1 MFHGVL
7 VVEAV
12 ASTEVAA
19 RSEVLKFQ
27 QEKSCKAG
35 NTTTNL
41 IHNCPPHDAPIPKK
55 RKARI
60 KTEPFHCLKQLWWL
74 AKLIEMRTGSS
85 ILLKRFSRGT
95 TLPGIQSSE
104 CWMLTF
110 NYYRKFKRYPCFL
123 QMVLF
128 SLPALLVVFSLFT
141 RSMSWAGT
149 IGWKSPTTTW
159 RPVDE
164 AF

>member
-27 QEKSCKAG
+27 QEKSGRAG

-60 KTEPFHCLKQLWWL
+60 KTES
-74 AKLIEMRTGSS
+74 RT
-85 ILLKRFSRGT
+85 
-95 TLPGIQSSE
+95 
-104 CWMLTF
+104 
-110 NYYRKFKRYPCFL
+110 
-123 QMVLF
+123 
-128 SLPALLVVFSLFT
+128 FSLFE
-141 RSMSWAGT
+141 T
-149 IGWKSPTTTW
+149 IVMIGQIN
-159 RPVDE
+159 
-164 AF
+164 